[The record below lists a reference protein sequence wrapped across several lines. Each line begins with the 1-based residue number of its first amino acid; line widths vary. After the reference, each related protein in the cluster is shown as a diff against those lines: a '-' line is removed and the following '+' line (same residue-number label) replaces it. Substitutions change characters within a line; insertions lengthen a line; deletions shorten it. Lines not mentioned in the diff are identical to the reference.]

1 MTQDLKTPHPRT
13 NGPTASAKRF
23 VAQVMEYTF
32 REGWRTPDDFLRF
45 FPPEVIMESL
55 KSATE
60 LRVAILSRATGMH
73 EQILQRKSLRLAAED
88 LRLSLSEGISN
99 GFQLLEAFPAQD
111 RIRYLDTQR
120 LWDFLIEDQFWR
132 LGDEINPGLLESSAA
147 RMAFTISTAL
157 KEKLLTL
164 RDVLEAITYE
174 SVADSLGADELR
186 SVVRYAL
193 LKGRDNVALNEKTLL
208 EVLPLEKLLATVPL
222 EHTWNEVVTKRLA
235 IPNNLTD
242 LRREERRSSQSRN
255 VSTGSGPG
263 RSAPPRSRPPARE
276 GARRPSQRPP
286 PSSVPNTSAYLPPAG
301 PLASAVSGAM
311 SSMQL
316 APPMAPPRPMQ
327 PLPMQLQT
335 QQWPGN
341 GAPDLRPRE
350 PVLETPRQPPVAYN
364 AGQND
369 AEQQQRQRVSEHL
382 RAISRL
388 PLAHERLPLAVLR
401 SIDAMYSLLPS
412 ATDDIQRK
420 SVIRAAFSGDHHLRM
435 ALLGLIE
442 LMDSSI
448 DTTDPVIQEAKI
460 DALIKILLFEE
471 QRRKETGRMYAP
483 GSSFP
488 GRGAPEPHAS
498 TTVGIGGP
506 MQPPRYATPL
516 PGSYPPPGGSYP
528 PSQRPLGASYRD
540 SSPPGPMS
548 DLGSRPP
555 PPGGRRRT
563 VPPPLPPGAFGSD
576 VPGPDRG
583 LS

>member
-1 MTQDLKTPHPRT
+1 
-13 NGPTASAKRF
+13 
-23 VAQVMEYTF
+23 
-32 REGWRTPDDFLRF
+32 
-45 FPPEVIMESL
+45 
-55 KSATE
+55 
-60 LRVAILSRATGMH
+60 
-73 EQILQRKSLRLAAED
+73 
-88 LRLSLSEGISN
+88 
-99 GFQLLEAFPAQD
+99 QD

-132 LGDEINPGLLESSAA
+132 MGDEINPGLLESSAA
-147 RMAFTISTAL
+147 RMAFTLSTAL

-174 SVADSLGADELR
+174 SVADSLGPEELR

-193 LKGRDNVALNEKTLL
+193 IKGRDNIALNEKTLL

-222 EHTWNEVVTKRLA
+222 EHTWNEVVIKRLA

-242 LRREERRSSQSRN
+242 LRREERRASQ
-255 VSTGSGPG
+255 T
-263 RSAPPRSRPPARE
+263 RSAPNRSAADRSAPGRSRPPSRDV
-276 GARRPSQRPP
+276 ARRSSQRPPP
-286 PSSVPNTSAYLPPAG
+286 PSSVPNTSAYLPPVG

-311 SSMQL
+311 SGMPMS
-316 APPMAPPRPMQ
+316 APLMAPPPMQ
-327 PLPMQLQT
+327 MQMQPMYVPQ
-335 QQWPGN
+335 
-341 GAPDLRPRE
+341 RE
-350 PVLETPRQPPVAYN
+350 PVLETPRQPPVMMQN
-364 AGQND
+364 APAQHD
-369 AEQQQRQRVSEHL
+369 AEQQQRQRVSERL

-420 SVIRAAFSGDHHLRM
+420 SVIRAAFSGDHHLRV

-498 TTVGIGGP
+498 TSIGVGGP
-506 MQPPRYATPL
+506 MPPRYATPL
-516 PGSYPPPGGSYP
+516 PGSYPAPGGSYP
-528 PSQRPLGASYRD
+528 PSQRPPGPSYRD

-563 VPPPLPPGAFGSD
+563 VPPPLPPGAFGTD